1 MTDVRVRALAK
12 SFAGIRVLDDLTLDV
27 PAGSLTVIL
36 GLSGCGKTT
45 LLRLIA
51 GFDRPDHGTIHMG
64 DVPVFVDGS
73 ALPPERRHIG
83 YVAQEGALFPHL
95 DVAANIAFGLPQ
107 KRRRNEARVRVA
119 ALLDLVGLGPAFSH
133 RYPHEL
139 SGGQQQR
146 VALARALAPEPRV
159 VLLDEPF
166 SSLDADSRES
176 TRRAVARVLATTG
189 TTAILVTHDQAEALS
204 LGTQIAVMRDGQI
217 AQVDTPA
224 VVYRTPVDLG
234 VATFLGDAVILPATV
249 DEGIAT
255 CVLGRLPVHTPVP
268 NGPVNLLIRPEQ
280 LVLCPPATADTGT
293 ASVIDVAYY
302 GRDAVVHL
310 RLIESGIVITARV
323 PGYAVPPINAAV
335 NLEVHG
341 EGIAYP
347 PS

>member
-51 GFDRPDHGTIHMG
+51 GFDRPDGGIIHMG
-64 DVPVFVDGS
+64 DAPVFVDGS

-119 ALLDLVGLGPAFSH
+119 ELLDLVGLGPTFSH

-204 LGTQIAVMRDGQI
+204 LGTQIAFMRDGQI

-224 VVYRTPVDLG
+224 DLG
-234 VATFLGDAVILPATV
+234 VATRLGDAVSLPTTV
-249 DEGIAT
+249 DAGIAT
-255 CVLGRLPVHTPVP
+255 CVLGRLPVHTPAP

-310 RLIESGIVITARV
+310 RLIGSGVVITARV

-347 PS
+347 PTFTA